1 MYDSARHAEL
11 AQYSQRSL
19 QAGRSFRTASSQ
31 GGDDLELGTEGS
43 TDAVVDDNAGSTR
56 QGGTPKAGIGRVG
69 TPKNLNPNV
78 RVPAGEEKATS
89 HRSIKSIRGASHK
102 SMGSSVSSKSLS
114 IHALGAAGRLSLVIA

>member
-1 MYDSARHAEL
+1 MDDSVRHAAL

-31 GGDDLELGTEGS
+31 GGDDLELGTKGS
-43 TDAVVDDNAGSTR
+43 TDAVVDDNAGSSR

-78 RVPAGEEKATS
+78 GVPAGEEKS
-89 HRSIKSIRGASHK
+89 NSQRSIKSITGASHK
-102 SMGSSVSSKSLS
+102 SIGSSATSKSFS